1 MAELVKQEIIGSDI
15 PEQNI
20 LEMYKKSHNSYLP
33 AEQVKRQYEIMKFIK
48 WQLLTYILDNFKL
61 NFQI

>member
-1 MAELVKQEIIGSDI
+1 MGELVKQEIIESDI

-20 LEMYKKSHNSYLP
+20 FEMYKKSHNSYLP
-33 AEQVKRQYEIMKFIK
+33 AEQVKRQYEIMKSIK
-48 WQLLTYILDNFKL
+48 WQLLTYILHNFTL

>member
-1 MAELVKQEIIGSDI
+1 MGELLKQDIIESDI

-20 LEMYKKSHNSYLP
+20 FEMYKKSHNSYLP
-33 AEQVKRQYEIMKFIK
+33 AEQVKRQYEIMKSVI
-48 WQLLTYILDNFKL
+48 WQLLTYILHNFKL

>member
-1 MAELVKQEIIGSDI
+1 MAELVKQEVIGSDI

-20 LEMYKKSHNSYLP
+20 FEMYKKSHNSYLP
-33 AEQVKRQYEIMKFIK
+33 AEQVKRQYEIMKSIK
-48 WQLLTYILDNFKL
+48 WQLLTYILHNFKL

>member
-20 LEMYKKSHNSYLP
+20 FEMYKKSHNSYLP

-48 WQLLTYILDNFKL
+48 WQLLIYILDNFKL

>member
-1 MAELVKQEIIGSDI
+1 MGELIKQEIIESDI

-20 LEMYKKSHNSYLP
+20 FEMYKKSHNSYLP
-33 AEQVKRQYEIMKFIK
+33 AEQVKRQYEIMKSIK
-48 WQLLTYILDNFKL
+48 WQLLTYILHNFTL